1 MRIAIPQT
9 PVRFFALAGLLQLAP
24 GRAPGQVRPQDKPQT
39 LESLAEGS
47 EAPLQITGYGAGN
60 YSYAGRTH
68 DNSFAASKLALSL
81 FREVSDHVWV
91 FGQLTAALAEGD
103 AADGESAT
111 EIEIDNLIVNW
122 IPPGLPS
129 TSLSAGRFDVPI
141 GFERDDEPLNLQPTR
156 TFNAELARPTKMVG
170 VVGRWVPGPGAE
182 VTAFLSNGWDAQLS
196 PNHGKTG
203 GVRVGVL
210 PSATSSL
217 GLAAL
222 YGPEGAQDSSV
233 NRYLLTLDYAVQ
245 PSRRSI
251 LAGEANLG
259 GDRGARPDGG
269 DARWYGATLTLF
281 GRLAGPIGAT
291 LRAEVFRDADGA
303 RTGQPQ
309 TLTSY
314 TIAPLYLVGTGREGI
329 FANIEHTTFRIPRF
343 QVRAEARV
351 DHSSAPYF
359 ETGSGLGTWDVH
371 YVLQF
376 VALF

>member
-1 MRIAIPQT
+1 MRIAVGSP
-9 PVRFFALAGLLQLAP
+9 PLLLALAGLLLLSPRVTA
-24 GRAPGQVRPQDKPQT
+24 GQVRPQDKPQT
-39 LESLAEGS
+39 LESLGEES
-47 EAPLQITGYGAGN
+47 EAPLQITGFGVGN

-68 DNSFAASKLALSL
+68 VNSFAASKLALSL
-81 FREVSDHVWV
+81 FREMSDHVWV
-91 FGQLTAALAEGD
+91 FGQLTTALAEGD
-103 AADGESAT
+103 PGGGETAT
-111 EIEIDNLIVNW
+111 EIEIDNLIVSW
-122 IPPGLPS
+122 TPPGLTS
-129 TSLSAGRFDVPI
+129 TSLTAGRFDVPI

-182 VTAFLSNGWDAQLS
+182 ITAFLSNGWDAQLS
-196 PNHGKTG
+196 PSHGKTG
-203 GVRVGVL
+203 GVHVGLL
-210 PSATSSL
+210 PSAASSL

-245 PSRRSI
+245 PSGRWI

-259 GDRGARPDGG
+259 GDRGGRPDGG
-269 DARWYGATLTLF
+269 DARWYGATMTLF
-281 GRLAGPIGAT
+281 GRLAGPLGAT
-291 LRAEVFRDADGA
+291 LRAEVLRDADGA

-314 TIAPLYLVGTGREGI
+314 TIAPVYLLGTGREGI

-343 QVRAEARV
+343 QVRAEARI

-359 ETGSGLGTWDVH
+359 ETGNGLGNWDVR